1 MARKLLPPIK
11 GVRSLKLICSLLSDG
26 AHHFN
31 PPAGRLHPGISHVP
45 AGLSGLVELDMQ
57 TVVPLLPDEVH
68 CDVQQMASEKRG
80 LFSSLWEF
88 TGPSKKLSLL
98 ELGCGMEANSKFYLP
113 RMPGDLC
120 LSQPQL

>member
-1 MARKLLPPIK
+1 MALTILILRLAVCILAFPMYLLDFL
-11 GVRSLKLICSLLSDG
+11 GLWNWICKQWFPYFLTR
-26 AHHFN
+26 F
-31 PPAGRLHPGISHVP
+31 
-45 AGLSGLVELDMQ
+45 
-57 TVVPLLPDEVH
+57 TVMYNE
-68 CDVQQMASEKRG
+68 QMASEKRG
-80 LFSSLWEF
+80 LFSNLREF